1 MVLAGGALAS
11 RWSRA
16 VGAASQVS
24 LAQLAYSG
32 GNWQPRPTALRR
44 LAWEVHKRTAIDA
57 ALEPPQVKAE
67 TRSLAPHPLIYLS
80 GDRPFPELDA
90 TAIDALGRYA
100 RLGGTMIIDPAYTA
114 DGDSK
119 GFAASVDA
127 LLARVLPGIPS
138 KPVQP
143 GHVLFR
149 AFYELPRAYGR
160 VAGSPGFTGYE
171 VGGRLA
177 VIRGD
182 HDLGGAWARDNL
194 GNWELEVT
202 PGGERQR
209 ESAFRLG
216 INLVMFTLCR
226 DYKNEEPHR
235 RFGGDETGGGR

>member
-1 MVLAGGALAS
+1 MCS
-11 RWSRA
+11 S
-16 VGAASQVS
+16 
-24 LAQLAYSG
+24 
-32 GNWQPRPTALRR
+32 
-44 LAWEVHKRTAIDA
+44 D
-57 ALEPPQVKAE
+57 LE
-67 TRSLAPHPLIYLS
+67 
-80 GDRPFPELDA
+80 
-90 TAIDALGRYA
+90 
-100 RLGGTMIIDPAYTA
+100 
-114 DGDSK
+114 GDSK
-119 GFAASVDA
+119 GFAASVDG
-127 LLARVLPGIPS
+127 LLSRVLPRVPP

-143 GHVLFR
+143 GHVLYR
-149 AFYELPRAYGR
+149 AFYDLPRAYGR

-194 GNWELEVT
+194 GNWEFEVT

-235 RFGGDETGGGR
+235 RFGGDATGGDR